1 MKSHVNEIL
10 SRTIFFIRKYSKMQ
24 KNLNQERDR
33 IFNIALLRE
42 SSKDYKSAIEQYK
55 NSIALDKSFFEAW
68 LNLGAIYSICGESKK
83 AIESYETALKI
94 KDDHRLYYNLA
105 LEYYKIKEYDIA
117 IMQLDECILLKGM
130 VLQCHLLKG
139 YIYRNQK
146 NLPEALI
153 EFESVID
160 IDPLNTQAYIARII
174 IYSELQNY
182 VMALRI
188 LNEAEKKFPD
198 NKMIKRLKASTM
210 VNNGEIVESLKLYK
224 EIVKED
230 TTIADFALS
239 LNKKEN
245 YPYRKKVD
253 EKETY
258 IQKNHLESPQKNFDL
273 SLLSL
278 LKGNGEDALTKLIAA
293 FNQK

>member
-24 KNLNQERDR
+24 KNSNQERDR

-94 KDDHRLYYNLA
+94 KEDHRLYYNLA

-146 NLPEALI
+146 NLQEALI
-153 EFESVID
+153 EFESVLD

-174 IYSELQNY
+174 IYTELQNY
-182 VMALRI
+182 AMASSI
-188 LNEAEKKFPD
+188 LSEAERKFPE
-198 NKMIKRLKASTM
+198 NKMIKRLKAGNM

-230 TTIADFALS
+230 TTLADFALS

-245 YPYRKKVD
+245 YPYRKKID
-253 EKETY
+253 EKEIY
-258 IQKNHLESPQKNFDL
+258 IQKNQLESSQKNFDL

-278 LKGNGEDALTKLIAA
+278 LKGNGDDALSRLIAA
-293 FNQK
+293 FDQK

>member
-1 MKSHVNEIL
+1 VKSHVNEIL

-24 KNLNQERDR
+24 KNSNQERDR

-94 KDDHRLYYNLA
+94 KEDHRLYYNLA

-146 NLPEALI
+146 NLQEALI
-153 EFESVID
+153 EFESVLD

-174 IYSELQNY
+174 IYTELQNY
-182 VMALRI
+182 AMASSI
-188 LNEAEKKFPD
+188 LSEAERKFPE
-198 NKMIKRLKASTM
+198 NKMIKRLKAGNM

-230 TTIADFALS
+230 TTLADFALS

-245 YPYRKKVD
+245 YPYRKKID
-253 EKETY
+253 EKEIY
-258 IQKNHLESPQKNFDL
+258 IQKNQLESSQKNFDL

-278 LKGNGEDALTKLIAA
+278 LKGNGDDALSRLIAA
-293 FNQK
+293 FDQK